1 MIKCI
6 KFKAL

>member
-6 KFKAL
+6 KE

>member
-6 KFKAL
+6 T